1 MKIVSF
7 FNKYLKLCNSVGKT
21 PSKCALEMGISK
33 VAVTNWK
40 NRGNMP
46 TDANLR
52 KIADYFGITVDY
64 LLGNEK
70 TSAENGEGD
79 IITHKIV
86 AMGGMNGDDTRTVSK
101 KQLDKWAELIDATRD
116 LPPEKIDMLIKMA
129 ESIK

>member
-1 MKIVSF
+1 MYQTIE
-7 FNKYLKLCNSVGKT
+7 KLCNEHSITIGKLC
-21 PSKCALEMGISK
+21 KEIGISSSTFTELK
-33 VAVTNWK
+33 SGRTKTLSFKSASRV
-40 NRGNMP
+40 
-46 TDANLR
+46 
-52 KIADYFGITVDY
+52 ADYFGVTVDY

-79 IITHKIV
+79 IVTHKIA

-101 KQLDKWAELIDATRD
+101 KQLDKWAELIDATRN